1 MTTRE
6 WLEAIDNA
14 RVPEGPHVQEA
25 LAELRTAGL
34 IGHDL
39 LGPHLTRKGREWLA
53 RERAQEARP

>member
-6 WLEAIDNA
+6 WLEAIEVG
-14 RVPEGPHVQEA
+14 RVPDVPRADER